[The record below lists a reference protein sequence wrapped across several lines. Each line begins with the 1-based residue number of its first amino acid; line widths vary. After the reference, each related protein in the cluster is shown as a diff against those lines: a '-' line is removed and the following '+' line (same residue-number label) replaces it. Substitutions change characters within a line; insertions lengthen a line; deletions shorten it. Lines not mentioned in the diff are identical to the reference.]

1 MPKEGEKGRQRRPKE
16 ALRGRARGE
25 RKSFIKVSSRG
36 KLMKLRF
43 NLTFATKKSFI
54 TVKSP
59 KQFHQ
64 SFIKPLS
71 NISSNRSFFSE
82 KVETASKNS

>member
-36 KLMKLRF
+36 KVDE
-43 NLTFATKKSFI
+43 T
-54 TVKSP
+54 TV
-59 KQFHQ
+59 
-64 SFIKPLS
+64 
-71 NISSNRSFFSE
+71 
-82 KVETASKNS
+82 